1 MESGPVGG
9 DAAHTSPDRPEPP
22 VRIEV
27 RGLVCEFATA
37 HATVRAVGPVDLRVR
52 DREFCCLVGPS
63 GCGKSTLLRVVGGL
77 AEPSAGTLSVRL
89 FDGESVRPLAF
100 VFQDYG
106 IYPWK
111 TTEENVAFGLEI
123 ATVPVAE
130 RRARVS
136 RWIAALALNGFE
148 RAYPRELSGGMR
160 QRVSIARAMAVDPQ
174 VLLMDE
180 PFAAVDP
187 QMRVLLQDEVLR
199 LWQADA
205 RTVLMV
211 THSLEEALVLADRI
225 VVMSARPGRVLA
237 EVEVP
242 FSRPRDEGI
251 RHSAAF
257 WELHERLWGLLRNE
271 VQAQE
276 PRGEA

>member
-1 MESGPVGG
+1 MESGTIGG
-9 DAAHTSPDRPEPP
+9 DVAQTSPRPELPARIAAHD
-22 VRIEV
+22 
-27 RGLVCEFATA
+27 LVCEFDTPRGRV
-37 HATVRAVGPVDLRVR
+37 HALGPVDLVVR

-63 GCGKSTLLRVVGGL
+63 GCGKSTFLRVVGGL
-77 AEPSAGTLSVRL
+77 AEPSAGTLSVEL
-89 FDGESVRPLAF
+89 FDGESVCPLAF

-111 TTEENVAFGLEI
+111 TTEENVGFGLEI
-123 ATVPVAE
+123 AGLAAAE
-130 RRARVS
+130 RSARVR
-136 RWIAALALNGFE
+136 RWIDALRLTGFE
-148 RAYPRELSGGMR
+148 HAYPRELSGGMR
-160 QRVSIARAMAVDPQ
+160 QRVAIARAMAVDPQ

-225 VVMSARPGRVLA
+225 VVMSARPGRVLS
-237 EVEVP
+237 EIEVP
-242 FSRPRDEGI
+242 FSRPRDESV
-251 RHSAAF
+251 RDSAEF
-257 WELHERLWGLLRNE
+257 WELHQHLWALLRDQ
-271 VQAQE
+271 VE
-276 PRGEA
+276 PPAAKS

>member
-1 MESGPVGG
+1 MEPGAASGIESGAGTRASG
-9 DAAHTSPDRPEPP
+9 AP
-22 VRIEV
+22 VRIEA
-27 RGLVCEFATA
+27 RGVICEFPTA
-37 HATVRAVGPVDLRVR
+37 HGVVRAVGPVDLSVR

-63 GCGKSTLLRVVGGL
+63 GCGKSTLLRVIGGL
-77 AEPSAGTLSVRL
+77 AEPSAGTLAVRI
-89 FDGESVRPLAF
+89 FDGESISPLAF

-111 TTEENVAFGLEI
+111 TTTENVGFGLQV
-123 ATVPVAE
+123 AGVPQGE
-130 RRARVS
+130 RLSRVQ
-136 RWIAALALNGFE
+136 RWLAALRLGGFE

-205 RTVLMV
+205 RTVVMV
-211 THSLEEALVLADRI
+211 THSLEEALVLADRV

-237 EVEVP
+237 EVDVP
-242 FSRPRDEGI
+242 FPRPRDEHVRDGAVF
-251 RHSAAF
+251 RELHAHL
-257 WELHERLWGLLRNE
+257 WELLRAE
-271 VQAQE
+271 VE
-276 PRGEA
+276 PARAVGRT

>member
-22 VRIEV
+22 VRIEA

-123 ATVPVAE
+123 AAVPVAE

-136 RWIAALALNGFE
+136 HWIAALALNGFE

-180 PFAAVDP
+180 PFAGG
-187 QMRVLLQDEVLR
+187 RS
-199 LWQADA
+199 ADA
-205 RTVLMV
+205 R
-211 THSLEEALVLADRI
+211 AAAGRGAAPLAGGRANRPDGDAQPRGGPGARRPDR
-225 VVMSARPGRVLA
+225 R
-237 EVEVP
+237 
-242 FSRPRDEGI
+242 
-251 RHSAAF
+251 
-257 WELHERLWGLLRNE
+257 HERPAG
-271 VQAQE
+271 
-276 PRGEA
+276 PRAR

>member
-1 MESGPVGG
+1 MSEAP
-9 DAAHTSPDRPEPP
+9 A
-22 VRIEV
+22 RIEA
-27 RGLVCEFATA
+27 RALICEFATA
-37 HATVRAVGPVDLRVR
+37 HGVVRAVGPVDLVVR

-63 GCGKSTLLRVVGGL
+63 GCGKSTFLRVIGDL
-77 AEPSAGTLSVRL
+77 AEPSAGTLEVQIL
-89 FDGESVRPLAF
+89 DGESISPLAF

-111 TTEENVAFGLEI
+111 TTEENVGFGLEI
-123 ATVPVAE
+123 AGVSANE
-130 RRARVS
+130 RRARVG
-136 RWIAALALNGFE
+136 RWIGALKLKGFE
-148 RAYPRELSGGMR
+148 KAYPRELSGGMR

-187 QMRVLLQDEVLR
+187 QMRVLLQDELLD

-205 RTVLMV
+205 RTVVMV

-237 EVEVP
+237 EIDVP
-242 FSRPRDEGI
+242 FPRPRDERVRDSPEFG
-251 RHSAAF
+251 
-257 WELHERLWGLLRNE
+257 ELHRRLWALLRDE
-271 VQAQE
+271 VEAPAP
-276 PRGEA
+276 PRPGP